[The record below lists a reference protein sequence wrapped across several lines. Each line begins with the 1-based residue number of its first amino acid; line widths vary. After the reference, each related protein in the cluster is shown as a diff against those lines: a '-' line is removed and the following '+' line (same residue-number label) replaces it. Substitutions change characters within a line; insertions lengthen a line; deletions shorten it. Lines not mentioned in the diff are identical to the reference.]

1 MTEKKKNSPPG
12 PGDVVR
18 RLGSRPVKIPS
29 RVLLGGQR
37 EVVITHGNSEY
48 HLKVTEE
55 DELVLT
61 R

>member
-1 MTEKKKNSPPG
+1 MTEKKKSSPPAQS
-12 PGDVVR
+12 DVVR
-18 RLGSRPVKIPS
+18 RLASRPVKIPS

-37 EVVITHGNSEY
+37 EVVITHGKQEY
-48 HLKVTEE
+48 HLKLTEE